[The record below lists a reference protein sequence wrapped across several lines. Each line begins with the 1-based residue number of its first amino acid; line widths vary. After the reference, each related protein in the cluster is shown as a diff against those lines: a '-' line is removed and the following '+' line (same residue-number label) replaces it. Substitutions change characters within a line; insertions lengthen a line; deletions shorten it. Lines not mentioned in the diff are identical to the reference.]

1 MKRTGVWNYGV
12 PLVLIGTLMTSCG
25 AQTSDGQG
33 PSVSAPSSTSL
44 SLAPT
49 IPVTSATSPTSSTPP
64 QETCAAFLPSA
75 PCAIYTSTSGTAGGK
90 NLPWVASGSLRVQL
104 NSINGDLYLSV
115 RTNCAPISGPVE
127 ITGNTMTA
135 GDLAI
140 GAIGCPEEISR
151 QDQWV
156 LEFLKRPVEMTFS
169 QHTLQWKSGAD
180 TLSFKSA
187 DS

>member
-1 MKRTGVWNYGV
+1 
-12 PLVLIGTLMTSCG
+12 MTSCG
-25 AQTSDGQG
+25 AQTSDQQG
-33 PSVSAPSSTSL
+33 PSVSTPSSTSL
-44 SLAPT
+44 SPAP
-49 IPVTSATSPTSSTPP
+49 AGSTPP

-75 PCAIYTSTSGTAGGK
+75 PCAIYTSTSGTAGGT

-104 NSINGDLYLSV
+104 NAVNGDLYLSV

-135 GDLAI
+135 RDLAI
-140 GAIGCPEEISR
+140 GAVGCPEELGR

-156 LEFLKRPVEMTFS
+156 LEVLKRPVEMSFS
-169 QHTLQWKSGAD
+169 QDSLQWKSGAD